1 MTLAIQNTTN
11 QEHSHRMPAIFVGHG
26 SPMNAINNGPA
37 AQKWQELSQIL
48 PQPKAII
55 AISGHWATRGLWI
68 RRSLTNPHIND
79 MYGFPKALYEI
90 PYAPA
95 GSLEITDHVI
105 DTIGADFI
113 KPTTEWGI
121 DHGVWSVLMHLYPQ
135 ANIPVIIISVDMT
148 DTPEKMFELGRRL
161 RPLRNEGYLI
171 IGSGNIV
178 HNLRE
183 VTDSDTAYE
192 WALAFDQAVTEAV
205 MAKKYDKIVDYTK
218 LPYATR
224 AVPSADHFLP
234 LPTILGAA
242 YDDETAQI
250 WNHYGELGSITMT
263 SFTFDGARL

>member
-37 AQKWQELSQIL
+37 AQKWQELSKIL

-161 RPLRNEGYLI
+161 RPLRDEGYLI

-183 VTDSDTAYE
+183 VTDIDAAYE